1 MEPRRQV
8 EENKVSLALAKG
20 DLVRLRAYN
29 SSASG
34 TAAVGIVLDITEE
47 HKIRKGNKSN
57 DPIVT
62 EYSYGIYWV
71 DLGIRVVES
80 SWDLEKVN
88 NEKG

>member
-1 MEPRRQV
+1 M
-8 EENKVSLALAKG
+8 KFAKG
-20 DLVRLRAYN
+20 DLVRMRLDLYGAESYK
-29 SSASG
+29 
-34 TAAVGIVLDITEE
+34 TVGIVLDITEE
-47 HKIRKGNKSN
+47 HKIRMGNKSN
-57 DPIVT
+57 DTIVT